1 VLVAIGTAL
10 AILPWTIRNALS
22 LGRPIVTTTHGG
34 YTLLLAH
41 NPAYTQA
48 VVNQPWGSVWEG
60 QAFDT
65 WAESLETE
73 LAGLNPPLDSEH
85 LAPAT
90 ELARDVWM
98 NSAAWRY
105 MLDAPGTAIKCAGTL
120 LGRFWNVVPL
130 ATSNE
135 TRPPGA
141 RLAIGIFYSIL
152 YLLVVIGSFRLRSPD
167 WRAWIPIFALIAGF
181 TAVHALYWADMR
193 MRSPLVP
200 ALALLA
206 ARVVSV
212 SATKDPRPADT

>member
-10 AILPWTIRNALS
+10 AILPWMIRNALS

-41 NPAYTQA
+41 NPAYSQA

-60 QAFDT
+60 PAFDA

-73 LAGLNPPLDSEH
+73 LATLNPPLDSGH
-85 LAPAT
+85 LSPAT
-90 ELARDVWM
+90 ELARDDWM
-98 NSAAWRY
+98 NNTARRY
-105 MLDAPGTAIKCAGTL
+105 ILDAPGTAIKCAGTL
-120 LGRFWNVVPL
+120 LGRFWNVAPL
-130 ATSNE
+130 ATATE
-135 TRPPGA
+135 IRPPYV
-141 RLAIGIFYSIL
+141 RLAIGIFYSML
-152 YLLVVIGSFRLRSPD
+152 YVLVVVGLIRLWSAD
-167 WRAWIPIFALIAGF
+167 WQAWVPIFTLIAGF

-206 ARVVSV
+206 ARAVNV
-212 SATKDPRPADT
+212 SAMKHPGPADT